1 MKLWFTFKCS
11 IAIEGEDIDEIRRK
25 WENVSLFSKEAEE
38 EYDAEYESLVS
49 VEDEDFEEY
58 TDEF

>member
-1 MKLWFTFKCS
+1 MKLRFTFRCS
-11 IAIEGEDIDEIRRK
+11 ITIEGEDIDEIRRK

-38 EYDAEYESLVS
+38 EYGAEYVNLVS